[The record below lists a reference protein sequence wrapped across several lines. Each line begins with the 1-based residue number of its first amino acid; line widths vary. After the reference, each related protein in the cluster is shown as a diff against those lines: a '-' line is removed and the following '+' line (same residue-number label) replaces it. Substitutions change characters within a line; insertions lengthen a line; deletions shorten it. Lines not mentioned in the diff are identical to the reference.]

1 MYHNSIEKNMVEKA
15 LKKSF
20 LFFKNLIFYKLITRA
35 SKLQDKY
42 SIIFK
47 IFLITLKK
55 NLIF

>member
-42 SIIFK
+42 SI
-47 IFLITLKK
+47 FLK
-55 NLIF
+55 FF